1 MEVVKAGP
9 SVKSSGSV
17 ELKPVEN
24 AKDTFIQWLVG
35 SRDGSENIYLRRFVI
50 KPGGEIPAHSHPDM
64 EHVQY
69 VLRGEYEINLNGV
82 IHTVKQGDAIF
93 IPAKTVH
100 SYRNTGKEDA
110 EFLCIITSKPYS
122 TEWVEEKP
130 ASRC

>member
-1 MEVVKAGP
+1 MMAVVKNVVNVEARA
-9 SVKSSGSV
+9 VDKSRD
-17 ELKPVEN
+17 
-24 AKDTFIQWLVG
+24 AFIQVLVD
-35 SRDGSENIYLRRFVI
+35 SRDGSANIFLRRFVI

-69 VLRGEYEINLNGV
+69 VLRGEYEVVLDGV
-82 IHTVKQGDAIF
+82 VHKVKSGDVLF

-110 EFLCIITSKPYS
+110 EFLCVIRGGPYE
-122 TEWVEEKP
+122 TKWVDEG